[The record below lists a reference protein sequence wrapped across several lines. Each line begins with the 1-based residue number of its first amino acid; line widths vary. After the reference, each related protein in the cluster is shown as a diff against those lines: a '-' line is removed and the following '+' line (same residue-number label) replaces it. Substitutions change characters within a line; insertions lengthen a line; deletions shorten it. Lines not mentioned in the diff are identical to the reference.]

1 MDEKREEAINNMDQN
16 ETPFGVQENSFE
28 TESASKVEIDELKA
42 SVKDLI
48 EENARLRAEFQN
60 FKTAIRREAEE
71 QVRRSKERTVLRI
84 IDIYMDLNRALANSQ
99 NRDDG
104 LFLGIELISK
114 SMEKLMSDEGV
125 SFIEPEIG
133 MPFDPFANEVDETVS
148 TNEVPDMA
156 VYKVN
161 AIGYNFNGKV
171 LRPARVVVALNSSPA
186 DE

>member
-114 SMEKLMSDEGV
+114 SMEKLMS
-125 SFIEPEIG
+125 
-133 MPFDPFANEVDETVS
+133 
-148 TNEVPDMA
+148 
-156 VYKVN
+156 
-161 AIGYNFNGKV
+161 
-171 LRPARVVVALNSSPA
+171 
-186 DE
+186 

>member
-1 MDEKREEAINNMDQN
+1 MDGKHKETINDMDQN
-16 ETPFGVQENSFE
+16 DTPSGVQENLIE
-28 TESASKVEIDELKA
+28 MGDASKIEIDELKT
-42 SVKDLI
+42 SVKNLM

-60 FKTAIRREAEE
+60 FKTAIQREAEE
-71 QVRRSKERTVLRI
+71 QVRRSKERTILRI
-84 IDIYMDLNRALANSQ
+84 IDIYMDLKRALANNQ

-133 MPFDPFANEVDETVS
+133 MPFDPFSNEVDETVS
-148 TNEVPDMA
+148 TNEMPDMA

-171 LRPARVVVALNSSPA
+171 LKPARVVVALNSSSA
-186 DE
+186 GE